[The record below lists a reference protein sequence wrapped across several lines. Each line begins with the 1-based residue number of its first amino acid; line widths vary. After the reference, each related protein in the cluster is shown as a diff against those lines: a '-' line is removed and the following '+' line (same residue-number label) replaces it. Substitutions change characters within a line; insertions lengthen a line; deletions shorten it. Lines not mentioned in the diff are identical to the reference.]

1 MNAQGGRDTMPTQK
15 APAQKPR
22 TAGRAWTEEEK
33 DVVWEKVMHAK
44 ANDLPLT
51 DAFRQAAKALP
62 HRSEAAV
69 LVLDCSRDPVVGI
82 SSHNTHHVASGEQ
95 DRQQQ

>member
-1 MNAQGGRDTMPTQK
+1 MPTQK

-44 ANDLPLT
+44 ANDCRSLT
-51 DAFRQAAKALP
+51 PSAKPPRPCPTA
-62 HRSEAAV
+62 RSRRS
-69 LVLDCSRDPVVGI
+69 CP
-82 SSHNTHHVASGEQ
+82 
-95 DRQQQ
+95 